1 MAFLL
6 AVFKKVFQQV
16 AGNLVAQD
24 RLGSGLS
31 HRVDN
36 EEHLARFLTSSRHFN
51 STMVKPAAFLP
62 KDEETSVYRHG
73 AEPRVQLWQI
83 AEENLRLREEQ
94 KCHGAAILKACF
106 VRASGLDVI
115 AEEPPARHA
124 NIKGWPLLDDPAMQ
138 RAKRRQIAQGLANNA
153 ALIKR
158 DA

>member
-36 EEHLARFLTSSRHFN
+36 EEDLARFLTSSSHFN
-51 STMVKPAAFLP
+51 STTVKPAAFLP
-62 KDEETSVYRHG
+62 KDEETSVFRHG
-73 AEPRVQLWQI
+73 AEPRLQLWQI
-83 AEENLRLREEQ
+83 AEENLKLPEGR
-94 KCHGAAILKACF
+94 KCHGAAIIKAYS
-106 VRASGLDVI
+106 VRTSRLDII
-115 AEEPPARHA
+115 AEEPPPRHA
-124 NIKGWPLLDDPAMQ
+124 NIKGWPLLDDPSMQ
-138 RAKRRQIAQGLANNA
+138 RAKRREIAQELASNA
-153 ALIKR
+153 VLLRR

>member
-16 AGNLVAQD
+16 VGKLVAQD
-24 RLGSGLS
+24 RLGSVLS

-94 KCHGAAILKACF
+94 KCHGAAIIKAYS
-106 VRASGLDVI
+106 VRMSRLDVI
-115 AEEPPARHA
+115 AEEPPPRHA
-124 NIKGWPLLDDPAMQ
+124 NIKGWPLLDDQAMQ
-138 RAKRRQIAQGLANNA
+138 RAKHIEIAQELADNA
-153 ALIKR
+153 VLIKR
-158 DA
+158 NA